1 MDCPRVRRRIGLVH
15 RQAWRR
21 SKPESFLKIIC
32 RFAGQISPCLWVG
45 KTAYPRKWTVN
56 AINGMND
63 YGKPE
68 PFPIVD
74 GRAWFDA
81 GTGVRP
87 FPLYLTRNSN
97 PKGIATSS
105 PGLRG
110 TSHPGERFN
119 RGANPDRVVAGAR
132 WLRRG
137 KGRGHNPFR
146 VEFSPP
152 FDPG

>member
-63 YGKPE
+63 YEKPE

-87 FPLYLTRNSN
+87 FRLYLTRNSN

-105 PGLRG
+105 PATVLILSMLFTLLR
-110 TSHPGERFN
+110 PRFS
-119 RGANPDRVVAGAR
+119 R
-132 WLRRG
+132 WLFWRG
-137 KGRGHNPFR
+137 
-146 VEFSPP
+146 
-152 FDPG
+152 DL